1 MSDAKHVALYSGSFD
16 PMTLGHLDVLGRA
29 RGIFDEIVVA
39 VGRNPEKEP
48 LFSSAERVDMAER
61 LVAEL
66 VATTPGGAPVR
77 VEGYHGLTVDF
88 ARQIGANVLLRG
100 LRHGS
105 DLASECQLAIA
116 NRQVAEMETVFVVAG
131 EIHGYTSSSLIKQ
144 VAALGGDLERL
155 ATMVPP
161 IVLEALRARRNQAD
175 NPLGRLARNAP
186 EE

>member
-1 MSDAKHVALYSGSFD
+1 
-16 PMTLGHLDVLGRA
+16 
-29 RGIFDEIVVA
+29 
-39 VGRNPEKEP
+39 
-48 LFSSAERVDMAER
+48 
-61 LVAEL
+61 
-66 VATTPGGAPVR
+66 
-77 VEGYHGLTVDF
+77 
-88 ARQIGANVLLRG
+88 
-100 LRHGS
+100 
-105 DLASECQLAIA
+105 
-116 NRQVAEMETVFVVAG
+116 VVAG

>member
-1 MSDAKHVALYSGSFD
+1 MTAAKHVALYSGSFD

-29 RGIFDEIVVA
+29 RGVFDEIVVA

-48 LFSSAERVDMAER
+48 LFSSAERVEMAER

-66 VATTPGGAPVR
+66 VAATPDGAPVR
-77 VEGYHGLTVDF
+77 VEGYHGLTVEF

-116 NRQVAEMETVFVVAG
+116 NRQVAQMETVFVVAG

-161 IVLEALRARRNQAD
+161 IVLEALRAKRNQAD